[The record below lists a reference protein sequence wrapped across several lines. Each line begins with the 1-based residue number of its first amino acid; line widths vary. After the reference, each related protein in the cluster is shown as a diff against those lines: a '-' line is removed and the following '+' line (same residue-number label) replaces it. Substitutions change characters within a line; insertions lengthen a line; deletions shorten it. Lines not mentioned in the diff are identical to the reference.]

1 MNNTAYEFRTHDIGD
16 NIEILDPKKVHSVEI
31 TYPPDERS
39 TKILDD
45 LSKYKSFIHEV
56 NITCNLPLE
65 SAYEVYSSI
74 LTHCEIQFLS
84 IRYIDN
90 AIRTCVGIEKFI
102 SKIKSLHISVPEIS
116 QEDLSICENFH
127 DSKTKLNIRLTSAD
141 STHSFGSIET
151 NMDDI
156 VYLDENESVAYLNN
170 NVLSHPYHLNMNN
183 TNNLQPKTS
192 DDSDVRM
199 ILVSDYDTIDLSVFY
214 TDSDYEINIDVDKV
228 YKFIK
233 VIGIPKSISKLK
245 FGYNLSHSI
254 SSCIDMSQS
263 LVSYKGPFLNEM
275 SFSSLME
282 DMTIVYTKYSLPSC
296 KIVIPPNVVI
306 LTVVTFQKITDV
318 DDLFLPKNLQYLNF
332 EGILNVSIDNLSI
345 PDSLVNMNTSQ
356 YMLNPIVKS
365 DHVTCDL
372 TNNNKVV
379 LKTTDNI
386 INMLRNSLPLTS
398 CIPYLHINGNGSLCD
413 IWTDILLEGN
423 IKTGNL
429 LIDADNSIF
438 KDIYKVFERSWKLD
452 NPVSLYNIII
462 RGVSYDKSLDY
473 SLLNLALSMKKTHNL
488 NLIIY
493 FENNFNKDLIPMMGR
508 NLGMKFVKTDDGFRP
523 EYLWGA
529 IKSYLDVSNIDG
541 KSLLTISKG
550 DGPINFMK
558 MKKDSSVLVA
568 SALIVPE
575 IETQKT
581 TVHLWTSCG
590 YCTKQKEII
599 EKVRQQNDDF
609 DRKVIVNTVTD
620 PNSIEDKR
628 IRSFPSWVVDDIVQP
643 GVKNEKEILKLL

>member
-1 MNNTAYEFRTHDIGD
+1 
-16 NIEILDPKKVHSVEI
+16 
-31 TYPPDERS
+31 
-39 TKILDD
+39 
-45 LSKYKSFIHEV
+45 
-56 NITCNLPLE
+56 
-65 SAYEVYSSI
+65 
-74 LTHCEIQFLS
+74 
-84 IRYIDN
+84 
-90 AIRTCVGIEKFI
+90 
-102 SKIKSLHISVPEIS
+102 
-116 QEDLSICENFH
+116 
-127 DSKTKLNIRLTSAD
+127 
-141 STHSFGSIET
+141 
-151 NMDDI
+151 
-156 VYLDENESVAYLNN
+156 
-170 NVLSHPYHLNMNN
+170 
-183 TNNLQPKTS
+183 
-192 DDSDVRM
+192 
-199 ILVSDYDTIDLSVFY
+199 
-214 TDSDYEINIDVDKV
+214 
-228 YKFIK
+228 
-233 VIGIPKSISKLK
+233 
-245 FGYNLSHSI
+245 
-254 SSCIDMSQS
+254 
-263 LVSYKGPFLNEM
+263 
-275 SFSSLME
+275 
-282 DMTIVYTKYSLPSC
+282 
-296 KIVIPPNVVI
+296 
-306 LTVVTFQKITDV
+306 
-318 DDLFLPKNLQYLNF
+318 
-332 EGILNVSIDNLSI
+332 
-345 PDSLVNMNTSQ
+345 
-356 YMLNPIVKS
+356 
-365 DHVTCDL
+365 
-372 TNNNKVV
+372 
-379 LKTTDNI
+379 
-386 INMLRNSLPLTS
+386 MLRNSLPLTS

-575 IETQKT
+575 IETRKT

-599 EKVRQQNDDF
+599 EKVRQQND
-609 DRKVIVNTVTD
+609 RKRD
-620 PNSIEDKR
+620 IE
-628 IRSFPSWVVDDIVQP
+628 III
-643 GVKNEKEILKLL
+643 EKCLVSNHTI